1 MKISFIGAGNV
12 ATNLGSLFNN
22 AGHTVFYG
30 KRQPNPHQLSIA
42 AAINQGEIVCFAVPF
57 NAMKDLLI
65 EFKEALSDKIV
76 IDVTNPIN
84 INDWSPLL
92 LGEENSAGEEIAKLL
107 PKSKVVKAFNAIFA
121 DVMTPEKQVFN
132 GEKLTAFIASDSS
145 EAAKVIK
152 NLADEAGFSGFI
164 VGGIKNARYLEAM
177 AHLNIA
183 IAGSGGTN
191 AGFKFFQ
198 N

>member
-12 ATNLGSLFNN
+12 ATNLGSLFIH

-30 KRQPNPHQLSIA
+30 KRQPNASQLSIA
-42 AAINQGEIVCFAVPF
+42 DAISHSEIICFAVPF
-57 NAMKDLLI
+57 SAMENLLTT
-65 EFKEALSDKIV
+65 FQEALSDKIV

-84 INDWSPLL
+84 IHDWSPLL
-92 LGEENSAGEEIAKLL
+92 LGEENSAGEQTAKLL

-145 EAAKVIK
+145 EAAKIVK
-152 NLADEAGFSGFI
+152 RLADEAGFSGFI

-177 AHLNIA
+177 AHLNIN

>member
-12 ATNLGSLFNN
+12 ATNLGSLFIN

-30 KRQPNPHQLSIA
+30 KRQPNAPQLSIA
-42 AAINQGEIVCFAVPF
+42 AAINQGEIICFAVPF
-57 NAMKDLLI
+57 SAMKDLLT
-65 EFKEALSDKIV
+65 EFKEALTNKIV

-84 INDWSPLL
+84 IHDWSPLL
-92 LGEENSAGEEIAKLL
+92 LGEENSAGEETAKLL

-132 GEKLTAFIASDSS
+132 GEKLTAFIASDSP
-145 EAAKVIK
+145 EAAKIVRK
-152 NLADEAGFSGFI
+152 LADEAGFSGVI

-177 AHLNIA
+177 AHLNIT